1 MDLSGFAVVPLLA
14 VIVLWLVL
22 NATAGAMAATIA
34 AAVLVAA
41 CAAALLAG
49 VPERVA
55 RAARERHER
64 QEAAREEAGIGGEP
78 E

>member
-1 MDLSGFAVVPLLA
+1 MDRSGFAVVPLLA
-14 VIVLWLVL
+14 VIVIWLVL
-22 NATAGAMAATIA
+22 NAVAGGAVATIV
-34 AAVLVAA
+34 AAVFVAG

-64 QEAAREEAGIGGEP
+64 HEAAREEAGIGGES